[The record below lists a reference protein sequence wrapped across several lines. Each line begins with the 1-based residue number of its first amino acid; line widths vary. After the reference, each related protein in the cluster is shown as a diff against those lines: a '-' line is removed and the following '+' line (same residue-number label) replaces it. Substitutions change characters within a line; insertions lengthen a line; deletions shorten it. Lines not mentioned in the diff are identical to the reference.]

1 MAGGEVS
8 TVIPG
13 PGADVNDAGSG
24 AAAARKQIR
33 GSGLLLVGRIFS
45 VAAKTGAQVLVVR
58 YLTTAD
64 YGSWA
69 YALAAVAFLGGF
81 AHLSLDRA
89 VARFASIYHEEKQ
102 YDRFF
107 GVIALVLVTVAL
119 TGTLFVAT
127 FHMMPDLLSRVTGGD
142 ARVVG
147 LLLVMIFLV
156 PLEALDTLLIALFAV
171 FARPRAIFVRRYI
184 ITPAVQVSLVL
195 LLIGLSA
202 DVQFLAYGYVAGTL
216 IGVLVSLWLLF
227 RILQQQQLLR
237 YARPGRVSM
246 PIRELFGFSAPLMT
260 SDWLTV
266 LTHSSGALVLGYLYT
281 SEHVALFRVVMPLA
295 ALNQLVI
302 QSFHVLYIPTAARL
316 FARGDRAGMNDLY
329 WRTSL
334 WIAVLTFPLFALTFA
349 AATPL
354 TVLFFGAR
362 YEAAGAVLAVL
373 VIGQYV
379 QAALG
384 FNGATI
390 KVLGRVR
397 MLVMINVTGALINI
411 VLTVLLVPWLGVMG
425 AAIAMSATLIIHN
438 VLKQLALTAAS
449 GFPLLDRRYAG
460 PVRTIAAGAATLLI
474 LPVLGVTSSYV
485 LFGAAAAVT
494 ALVLADTRHKL
505 AIGEVFPELAR
516 HPLVRRLLA

>member
-1 MAGGEVS
+1 MITVTPGTAADTASSGG
-8 TVIPG
+8 
-13 PGADVNDAGSG
+13 G
-24 AAAARKQIR
+24 AAAARQQIR

-58 YLTTAD
+58 YLTTSD
-64 YGSWA
+64 YGAWA

-81 AHLSLDRA
+81 SHLSLDRA

-107 GVIALVLVTVAL
+107 GVIALVLITVVM
-119 TGTLFVAT
+119 TGTLFVAA
-127 FHMMPDLLSRVTGGD
+127 FHLMPDLVSRITGGD

-147 LLLVMIFLV
+147 LLLVMVFLV

-195 LLIGLSA
+195 LLIGLDA
-202 DVQFLAYGYVAGTL
+202 NVQFLAYGYVAGTL
-216 IGVLVSLWLLF
+216 IGALVSLWLLF
-227 RILQQQQLLR
+227 RILRQQGLLQ
-237 YARPGRVSM
+237 YAWPGRISM
-246 PIRELFGFSAPLMT
+246 PIRELFSFSAPLMT
-260 SDWLTV
+260 SDWLTI

-281 SEHVALFRVVMPLA
+281 SEDVALFRVVMPLA

-302 QSFHVLYIPTAARL
+302 QSFHLLYIPTAARL

-329 WRTSL
+329 WRTTL
-334 WIAVLTFPLFALTFA
+334 WIAVLTFPVFALTFA

-373 VIGQYV
+373 AVGQYV

-397 MLVMINVTGALINI
+397 LLVAINVIGALINV
-411 VLTVLLVPWLGVMG
+411 VLTLLLIPWLGVMG
-425 AAIAMSATLIIHN
+425 AAIVMSATQIIHN
-438 VLKQLALTAAS
+438 VLKQFALSAAS
-449 GFPLLDRRYAG
+449 GFPLLDRRYSG
-460 PVRTIAAGAATLLI
+460 SLRTIAAGTAALLI
-474 LPVLGVTSSYV
+474 LPALGVTSSYA
-485 LFGAAAAVT
+485 LFGAAAVVT
-494 ALVLADTRHKL
+494 ALVLAYTRHML
-505 AIGEVFPELAR
+505 AVGEVFPELTR
-516 HPLVRRLLA
+516 HPVVRRLLA